1 MRIVY
6 IIFGMLWIA
15 FSAQAQEVRKDSL
28 LAETNAKELTA
39 EYIEEDTVYLN
50 GMVPMADFPAEAMQK
65 PDSLHLPTLDY
76 SGKVPSRRWWYYP
89 TIGGYWGWNLH
100 EGLNMSLD
108 LSAFTSFGKNRFSGT
123 SERISA
129 MYAKAV
135 NDKLSFAVGGY
146 FTNMNSGI
154 GNFRDAGLSAI
165 IDYRFNDHWEAYI
178 YAQKSLASNASGFR
192 HGRYYPFY
200 AFDMFA
206 NRGDRI
212 GAGLRYNFN
221 ESTWI
226 ELQVDFSEYQ
236 NPFQYRKNFGMM
248 PSQSDMPK

>member
-1 MRIVY
+1 
-6 IIFGMLWIA
+6 
-15 FSAQAQEVRKDSL
+15 
-28 LAETNAKELTA
+28 
-39 EYIEEDTVYLN
+39 
-50 GMVPMADFPAEAMQK
+50 
-65 PDSLHLPTLDY
+65 
-76 SGKVPSRRWWYYP
+76 
-89 TIGGYWGWNLH
+89 
-100 EGLNMSLD
+100 
-108 LSAFTSFGKNRFSGT
+108 
-123 SERISA
+123 
-129 MYAKAV
+129 
-135 NDKLSFAVGGY
+135 
-146 FTNMNSGI
+146 MNSGI

-192 HGRYYPFY
+192 YGRYYPFY